1 MKDMFNIVN
10 RVKAVKTFKG
20 IDSQGFESIVFI
32 FKKQPKFE
40 LKTTKISSRIF
51 ERSNQFRLFIS
62 LIDDDE
68 KSTEIFN
75 VLTEDLLSCVENA
88 ITEQE
93 VLEILASRFQ
103 YWSNIIEMKK
113 VIAYIKES
121 YDELVHKVS
130 WPTYSELANSAVVV
144 LYASLLIA
152 VVVFAMDF
160 CFQHLM
166 EFVYPH

>member
-93 VLEILASRFQ
+93 VLEILVDF
-103 YWSNIIEMKK
+103 NIGQIFLN
-113 VIAYIKES
+113 VIDSKWMRNGS
-121 YDELVHKVS
+121 KD
-130 WPTYSELANSAVVV
+130 
-144 LYASLLIA
+144 LLGNCG
-152 VVVFAMDF
+152 F
-160 CFQHLM
+160 
-166 EFVYPH
+166 